1 MKTRMLALGLAPIAA
16 LALSAGPALAGGA
29 ISKQKAPTAAQKAA
43 ILKAGG
49 FKGPASCYTVQ
60 LSSRTQTMAG
70 AKFNAK
76 ARNCTRYAFDGAGL
90 YYSNASKKTWFRLAA
105 ASSTGAAQCDAL
117 QVLVGVAAWQDLIP
131 YVSTMGC
138 QNYD

>member
-1 MKTRMLALGLAPIAA
+1 MNTRMLALGLAPIAA

-29 ISKQKAPTAAQKAA
+29 ISKQKAA

-49 FKGPASCYTVQ
+49 FKGSASCYTVQ
-60 LSSRTQTMAG
+60 LSSRKQTMAG

-76 ARNCTRYAFDGAGL
+76 AKNCTKYAFDGAGL
-90 YYSNASKKTWFRLAA
+90 YYSNASKKTWFLLDA
-105 ASSTGAAQCDAL
+105 ASSTDAAQCEAL
-117 QVLVGVAAWQDLIP
+117 QVLVGVVAWQDLIP